1 MGAVIPITWRVKMPV
16 GRLSVQSRLF
26 KTTSFRLAMVLIG
39 VFSVLITL
47 TMLYTQRAL
56 NDRIETLVDT
66 RLRLESDLMA
76 SLYDSGSLPL
86 LMSAIQKRNE
96 IDEFGRFYYLA
107 NRLDAPTLANE
118 DKTAKVASSKQ
129 VFYTMTIGELIKSA
143 PAGTDPDLPVRV
155 VATQMDNSVSL
166 YIAHEISNERALTN
180 YARWLMIGA
189 IAVALLFALI
199 GGVWVSLLVMRRV
212 DGISRTTAEIIDGDL
227 SRRLR
232 VTEDGNEFDLLAA
245 RINLML
251 NRIEELM
258 NGMREVTSN
267 IAHDLRSPLT
277 RLRNRLDVAL
287 LSEPQPEEFHRVL
300 NDGIQDADSLIN
312 TFNALLSIARMEAGI
327 QQERLTDVSLAAIIT
342 ELEELYEPLAEDMG
356 LGLNL
361 ELSALPMMRG
371 DRHLLAQAL
380 SNLLDNAFKYGADG
394 GEVCVQ
400 LHSGAHGSAEIVI
413 SDRGEG
419 VPDAARERVFQRFVR
434 LERERNSPGNG
445 LGLSMVRA
453 IVHMHHGAIRLE
465 DNRPGL
471 RVVITLPV
479 LAVLPASAPA
489 LEKLSANT

>member
-1 MGAVIPITWRVKMPV
+1 M
-16 GRLSVQSRLF
+16 
-26 KTTSFRLAMVLIG
+26 
-39 VFSVLITL
+39 LITL

-66 RLRLESDLMA
+66 RLRLESDLMV
-76 SLYDSGSLPL
+76 SLYESGSLPL

-107 NRLDAPTLANE
+107 NRLDAPEL
-118 DKTAKVASSKQ
+118 SSADRDTQVGLSNQ
-129 VFYTMTIGELIKSA
+129 VFYTMSIGELIKTVPS
-143 PAGTDPDLPVRV
+143 GTNPKLPVRV
-155 VATQMDNSVSL
+155 VATKLDNSISL
-166 YIAHEISNERALTN
+166 YIAHEISNEKALTN
-180 YARWLMIGA
+180 YARWLMIAA
-189 IAVALLFALI
+189 IAVALVFALAS
-199 GGVWVSLLVMRRV
+199 GAWVSLLAMRRV
-212 DGISRTTAEIIDGDL
+212 DGISRTTADIIDGDL

-287 LSEPQPEEFHRVL
+287 LNEPAPEEYRAVL

-327 QQERLTDVSLAAIIT
+327 QKERLSDVKLDDIIS

-356 LGLNL
+356 LTLKL
-361 ELSALPMMRG
+361 DISTSPVMRG

-380 SNLLDNAFKYGADG
+380 SNLLDNAFKYGASG
-394 GEVCVQ
+394 GEICVS
-400 LHSGAHGSAEIVI
+400 LYADAHGSAELAIT
-413 SDRGEG
+413 DRGEG

-465 DNRPGL
+465 DNNPGL
-471 RVVITLPV
+471 KVLITLPI
-479 LAVLPASAPA
+479 LAQLPISHAAARDPSISV
-489 LEKLSANT
+489 EV

>member
-1 MGAVIPITWRVKMPV
+1 MPV
-16 GRLSVQSRLF
+16 SRLSIQSRLF

-107 NRLDAPTLANE
+107 NRLDVPALANE
-118 DKTAKVASSKQ
+118 DKDAKVASSKQ
-129 VFYTMTIGELIKSA
+129 VFYSMNIGELIKSV

-327 QQERLTDVSLAAIIT
+327 QQERLSDVALADIIA
-342 ELEELYEPLAEDMG
+342 ELTELYEPLAEDMG
-356 LGLNL
+356 LKLKL
-361 ELSALPMMRG
+361 ELSAAPVMRG

-394 GEVCVQ
+394 GEVSVR
-400 LHSGAHGSAEIVI
+400 LHSGAHGSAELVI
-413 SDRGEG
+413 GDRGEG

-434 LERERNSPGNG
+434 LERERSSPGNG

-479 LAVLPASAPA
+479 LALLPTAAPA
-489 LEKLSANT
+489 LEKLSANAQN

>member
-1 MGAVIPITWRVKMPV
+1 
-16 GRLSVQSRLF
+16 
-26 KTTSFRLAMVLIG
+26 MVLIG

-76 SLYDSGSLPL
+76 SLYESGSLPL

-107 NRLDAPTLANE
+107 NRLDAPVLSNE
-118 DKTAKVASSKQ
+118 DKAAKVALNEQ

-143 PAGTDPDLPVRV
+143 PAGTNPDLPVRV
-155 VATQMDNSVSL
+155 VATELDSSVSL

-189 IAVALLFALI
+189 IAVALLFALA
-199 GGVWVSLLVMRRV
+199 GGVWVSLLTMRRV

-287 LSEPQPEEFHRVL
+287 LNEPAPEEYRAVL
-300 NDGIQDADSLIN
+300 SDGIQDADSLIN

-327 QQERLTDVSLAAIIT
+327 QQERLSDVKLADIVS

-356 LGLNL
+356 LQLKL
-361 ELSALPMMRG
+361 ELSAAPVMRG

-380 SNLLDNAFKYGADG
+380 SNLLDNAFKYGATG
-394 GEVCVQ
+394 GEIGVR
-400 LHSGAHGSAEIVI
+400 LRLGAHGSAEIAI
-413 SDRGEG
+413 TDRGEG

-479 LAVLPASAPA
+479 LAQLPFTDVSAESASF
-489 LEKLSANT
+489 SSTGH

>member
-1 MGAVIPITWRVKMPV
+1 
-16 GRLSVQSRLF
+16 
-26 KTTSFRLAMVLIG
+26 MVLIG

-76 SLYDSGSLPL
+76 SLYESGSLPL

-107 NRLDAPTLANE
+107 NRLDAPVLSNE
-118 DKTAKVASSKQ
+118 DKAAKVALNEQ

-143 PAGTDPDLPVRV
+143 PAGTNPDLPVRV
-155 VATQMDNSVSL
+155 VATELDSSVSL

-189 IAVALLFALI
+189 IAVALLFALA
-199 GGVWVSLLVMRRV
+199 GGVWVSLLTMRRV

-287 LSEPQPEEFHRVL
+287 LNEPAPEEYRAVL
-300 NDGIQDADSLIN
+300 SDGIQDADSLIN

-327 QQERLTDVSLAAIIT
+327 QQERLSDVKLADIVS

-356 LGLNL
+356 LQLKL
-361 ELSALPMMRG
+361 ELSAAPVMRG

-380 SNLLDNAFKYGADG
+380 SNLLDNAFKYGATG
-394 GEVCVQ
+394 GEIGVR
-400 LHSGAHGSAEIVI
+400 LRLGAHGSAEIAI
-413 SDRGEG
+413 TDRGEG

-479 LAVLPASAPA
+479 LAQLPFTDVSAESASF
-489 LEKLSANT
+489 SSTDH

>member
-1 MGAVIPITWRVKMPV
+1 
-16 GRLSVQSRLF
+16 
-26 KTTSFRLAMVLIG
+26 MVLIG

-66 RLRLESDLMA
+66 RLRLESDLMS
-76 SLYDSGSLPL
+76 SLYESGSLPL

-107 NRLDAPTLANE
+107 NRLNASPVEGQAHE
-118 DKTAKVASSKQ
+118 ESASSSRQ
-129 VFYTMTIGELIKSA
+129 IFYTMTIGELIKSA
-143 PAGTDPDLPVRV
+143 PAGTDPQLPVRV
-155 VATQMDNSVSL
+155 VSTQLDSSVSL

-180 YARWLMIGA
+180 YARWLMVAA
-189 IAVALLFALI
+189 IAVALMFALG
-199 GGVWVSLLVMRRV
+199 GGVWASVLAMRRV

-232 VTEDGNEFDLLAA
+232 VTEDGNEFDLLAQ

-287 LSEPQPEEFHRVL
+287 LNEPAPEQYRTVL
-300 NDGIQDADSLIN
+300 GEGIKDADSLIN

-327 QQERLTDVSLAAIIT
+327 QQERLSDVLLSDIVA
-342 ELEELYEPLAEDMG
+342 ELQELYEPLAEDMG
-356 LGLNL
+356 LQLKLNL
-361 ELSALPMMRG
+361 EISPVMRG
-371 DRHLLAQAL
+371 DRHLLAQAF
-380 SNLLDNAFKYGADG
+380 SNIFDNAFKYGATG
-394 GEVCVQ
+394 GEITVTVC
-400 LHSGAHGSAEIVI
+400 ANDTGSADVVI
-413 SDRGEG
+413 GDRGEG
-419 VPDAARERVFQRFVR
+419 VPDVARERVFQRFVR

-465 DNRPGL
+465 DNQPGL

-479 LAVLPASAPA
+479 LAHLPHEPNQGQASVSQVDVS
-489 LEKLSANT
+489 LSS

>member
-1 MGAVIPITWRVKMPV
+1 MPLR
-16 GRLSVQSRLF
+16 RLSGQSRLF

-56 NDRIETLVDT
+56 NDRIEMLVDT

-76 SLYDSGSLPL
+76 SLYESGSLPL

-107 NRLDAPTLANE
+107 NRLDTPSLAKE
-118 DKTAKVASSKQ
+118 DKEARVASNKQ
-129 VFYTMTIGELIKSA
+129 IFYTMSIGELIKSV
-143 PAGTDPDLPVRV
+143 PAGTNPELPVRV
-155 VATQMDNSVSL
+155 VATKLDNSVSL

-189 IAVALLFALI
+189 IAVALLFALA
-199 GGVWVSLLVMRRV
+199 GGVWASLLVMRRV

-287 LSEPQPEEFHRVL
+287 LNEPAPEEYRSVL
-300 NDGIQDADSLIN
+300 SDGIQDADSLIN

-327 QQERLTDVSLAAIIT
+327 QQERLSDVAIAEILS
-342 ELEELYEPLAEDMG
+342 ELEELYEPLAEDM
-356 LGLNL
+356 NL
-361 ELSALPMMRG
+361 RLSTQLDAAPVMRG
-371 DRHLLAQAL
+371 DRHLLAQAF
-380 SNLLDNAFKYGADG
+380 SNLLDNAFKYGATG
-394 GEVCVQ
+394 GEITVTLRC
-400 LHSGAHGSAEIVI
+400 GAHGSAEVVI
-413 SDRGEG
+413 TDRGEG

-479 LAVLPASAPA
+479 LAQLPDANSVQSETIASH
-489 LEKLSANT
+489 

>member
-1 MGAVIPITWRVKMPV
+1 M
-16 GRLSVQSRLF
+16 QSRLF
-26 KTTSFRLAMVLIG
+26 KTTSFRLAIVLIA

-56 NDRIETLVDT
+56 NDRIEMLVDT
-66 RLRLESDLMA
+66 RLRVESDLMS
-76 SLYDSGSLPL
+76 SLYESGSLPL
-86 LMSAIQKRNE
+86 LMRAIQKRNE

-107 NRLDAPTLANE
+107 NRLDAPVLSNE
-118 DKTAKVASSKQ
+118 DKKSKLASTEQ
-129 VFYTMTIGELIKSA
+129 MFYTMTIGELITSA
-143 PAGTDPDLPVRV
+143 PLGTDPGLPVRV
-155 VATQMDNSVSL
+155 VATKLDQTVSL

-180 YARWLMIGA
+180 YARWLMIAA
-189 IAVALLFALI
+189 IAVALLFALA
-199 GGVWVSLLVMRRV
+199 GGLWVSLLAMRRV
-212 DGISRTTAEIIDGDL
+212 DGISRATADIIDGDL
-227 SRRLR
+227 SRRLK

-287 LSEPQPEEFHRVL
+287 LSEPAPEEYRTVL

-327 QQERLTDVSLAAIIT
+327 QQERLSDVNLAEIVT

-356 LGLNL
+356 LKLKL
-361 ELSALPMMRG
+361 QCTAEPIMRG

-380 SNLLDNAFKYGADG
+380 SNLLDNAFKYGSAG
-394 GEVCVQ
+394 GEIGVIV
-400 LHSGAHGSAEIVI
+400 GADHHGSAEVI
-413 SDRGEG
+413 ITDRGEG

-453 IVHMHHGAIRLE
+453 IIHMHHGAIRLE

-479 LAVLPASAPA
+479 LAQLPTNIDSVESPASSRA
-489 LEKLSANT
+489 